1 MKNAAKN
8 IIKPIAT
15 LDRKNIPT
23 LINIYEYIMWNFPW
37 NWIEILLPLLW
48 DSTVTIILVK
58 FGTNLKIFIYVQKL
72 QDVLVLVII
81 KKFISLV

>member
-1 MKNAAKN
+1 MG
-8 IIKPIAT
+8 
-15 LDRKNIPT
+15 LDCHD
-23 LINIYEYIMWNFPW
+23 Y
-37 NWIEILLPLLW
+37 
-48 DSTVTIILVK
+48 LVK

>member
-8 IIKPIAT
+8 IIEPIAT

-23 LINIYEYIMWNFPW
+23 LINIYEYIMWNFTW

-58 FGTNLKIFIYVQKL
+58 LGTNLQIFIYV
-72 QDVLVLVII
+72 
-81 KKFISLV
+81 

>member
-37 NWIEILLPLLW
+37 NWIEILVPLLW

-72 QDVLVLVII
+72 QDVLVVVII